1 MIAYSA
7 RFGHIYLPCGAS
19 QQEKQ
24 GNFQEGYCVPVEG
37 VLSFEDVSGAE
48 AWVAK
53 REEGGNRE
61 GKQAKPGEAPG
72 RATDCRRL
80 RKSAFL
86 YPGWGKTLTSAYVVG
101 KDSKA

>member
-1 MIAYSA
+1 MVTLAVN
-7 RFGHIYLPCGAS
+7 GHTDSLAGLRQILLEYLIEIPSC
-19 QQEKQ
+19 EL
-24 GNFQEGYCVPVEG
+24 VEG